1 MFIKAILKDKEGKI
15 HEVKISN
22 KSEGIIIPSSRFSS
36 LKFFLATNKLLL
48 SFWRKIRKFKP
59 EDYTLIK
66 IESDNAFLVNQI
78 SKKLPKIQVEYYPL
92 EIEEAKT

>member
-15 HEVKISN
+15 HEVKVSN
-22 KSEGIIIPSSRFSS
+22 KSEGILIPSSRLSTF
-36 LKFFLATNKLLL
+36 KFLIATNKLLL
-48 SFWRKIRKFKP
+48 SFWRKIRKYKP

-78 SKKLPKIQVEYYPL
+78 SKKLSNIPVEYYPL
-92 EIEEAKT
+92 EIEEAKP